1 MSAGPRIPRFF
12 VAFVDGQ
19 FCPFRFPS
27 GFYFLTDRIFR
38 HSRSVRIVRVLQQLL
53 TFVGLTLIGVAC
65 CTTAFAQDL
74 LGTPSADIGPP
85 GATTQAVAPTLTA
98 ADNAN
103 LEGCQVI
110 ARVDDQ
116 VVLACE
122 VLWRVNLLLEEYQR
136 KAPAGQRVPQ
146 DKIDDTRKQLMQRE
160 VASMVDR
167 KLLFNQFRRAVPQEN
182 MPRIE
187 ENLRAPFEQH
197 ELPALMKQVNVDNQR
212 DLEIELAR
220 LGSSL
225 ADVRR
230 SFNERIMASEWIR
243 SKVKVNE
250 DVGPDEMIEYY
261 RGHLADY
268 DFPSQARWEELMV
281 RKDRFKDAGAAYAE
295 IAELGNNVWQTGT
308 QKPVRGAAFA
318 EIAKAKSDGFTAKD
332 GGVRDWTTKGALQC
346 KAIDDA
352 LFTLQVGQMSPI
364 IDSGPAFHIIR
375 VLERKEAGRKAF
387 TDVQA
392 DIRDRL
398 KEKRYQKEAS
408 TYLTT
413 LRQDARVWTVFT
425 GNVSAEVLLGR
436 KPDETQQR

>member
-1 MSAGPRIPRFF
+1 
-12 VAFVDGQ
+12 
-19 FCPFRFPS
+19 
-27 GFYFLTDRIFR
+27 
-38 HSRSVRIVRVLQQLL
+38 VRVVQQLL
-53 TFVGLTLIGVAC
+53 ISIALTMVGGVWSCSAY
-65 CTTAFAQDL
+65 AQDL
-74 LGTPSADIGPP
+74 LGAPPADITPPSA
-85 GATTQAVAPTLTA
+85 AAQAASKLTD

-116 VVLACE
+116 VILACE
-122 VLWRVNLLLEEYQR
+122 VLWRVNQMLEEYQR
-136 KAPAGQRVPQ
+136 KAPASQRVPQ
-146 DKIDDTRKQLMQRE
+146 EQLEVTRKQLMQRE

-167 KLLFNQFRRAVPQEN
+167 KLLFNQFRRTVPAEN
-182 MPRIE
+182 MPKIE
-187 ENLRAPFEQH
+187 ENLRQPFEEH
-197 ELPALMKQVNVDNQR
+197 ELPALMKQLNVDNKR

-230 SFNERIMASEWIR
+230 GFNERLMASEWIR

-261 RGHLADY
+261 RAHVADY

-281 RKDRFKDAGAAYAE
+281 RKNRFKDEAAAYAE
-295 IAELGNNVWQTGT
+295 IAEMGNNVWQTGT

-318 EIAKAKSDGFTAKD
+318 EIAKKKSDGFTAKD

-346 KAIDDA
+346 KAMDEA
-352 LFTLQVGQMSPI
+352 LFTLQIGQMSTI

-375 VLERKEAGRKAF
+375 VLERKDAGRKAF

-398 KEKRYQKEAS
+398 KEKRYQKEAVK
-408 TYLTT
+408 YLTK
-413 LRQDARVWTVFT
+413 LRSDARIWTVFT

-436 KPDETQQR
+436 KPEDTQQR

>member
-1 MSAGPRIPRFF
+1 M
-12 VAFVDGQ
+12 
-19 FCPFRFPS
+19 
-27 GFYFLTDRIFR
+27 
-38 HSRSVRIVRVLQQLL
+38 RSVRIVRVVQQLL
-53 TFVGLTLIGVAC
+53 MLIALTMVGGVWSCSAYS
-65 CTTAFAQDL
+65 QDL
-74 LGTPSADIGPP
+74 LGAPPADITPPSA
-85 GATTQAVAPTLTA
+85 AAQAASKLTE

-122 VLWRVNLLLEEYQR
+122 VLWRVNQMLEEYQR
-136 KAPAGQRVPQ
+136 KAPPGQKVPQ
-146 DKIDDTRKQLMQRE
+146 DKIDETRKQLMQKE
-160 VASMVDR
+160 VAGMVDR
-167 KLLFNQFRRAVPQEN
+167 KLLFNQFRRSVPPEN
-182 MPRIE
+182 MTKIE
-187 ENLRAPFEQH
+187 ENLREPFEEH
-197 ELPALMKQVNVDNQR
+197 ELPALMKQLNVDNKQ

-230 SFNERIMASEWIR
+230 GFNERLMASEWIR

-261 RGHLADY
+261 RTHLADY
-268 DFPSQARWEELMV
+268 EFPSQARWEELMV
-281 RKDRFKDAGAAYAE
+281 RKNRFKDEAAAYAE
-295 IAELGNNVWQTGT
+295 IAEMGNNVWQTGT

-318 EIAKAKSDGFTAKD
+318 EIAKTKSDGFTAKD
-332 GGVRDWTTKGALQC
+332 GGIHDWTTKGALQC
-346 KAIDDA
+346 KAMDDA
-352 LFTLQVGQMSPI
+352 LFTLQVGQMSSI

-398 KEKRYQKEAS
+398 KEKRYQKEAVK
-408 TYLTT
+408 YLTK
-413 LRQDARVWTVFT
+413 LRSDARIWTVFT

-436 KPDETQQR
+436 KPEDTQQR

>member
-1 MSAGPRIPRFF
+1 
-12 VAFVDGQ
+12 V
-19 FCPFRFPS
+19 
-27 GFYFLTDRIFR
+27 
-38 HSRSVRIVRVLQQLL
+38 QQLL
-53 TFVGLTLIGVAC
+53 ISIALTLVGGAWSC
-65 CTTAFAQDL
+65 SAYAQDL
-74 LGTPSADIGPP
+74 LGAPPADITPPSA
-85 GATTQAVAPTLTA
+85 AAQAASKLTE

-122 VLWRVNLLLEEYQR
+122 VLWRVNQMLEEYQR
-136 KAPAGQRVPQ
+136 KAPPNQRVPQ
-146 DKIDDTRKQLMQRE
+146 EQLEVTRKQLMQRE

-167 KLLFNQFRRAVPQEN
+167 KLLFNQFRRSVPAEN
-182 MPRIE
+182 MPKIE
-187 ENLRAPFEQH
+187 DNLREPFDAH
-197 ELPALMKQVNVDNQR
+197 EVPALMKQLNVDNKQ

-230 SFNERIMASEWIR
+230 GFNERLMASEWIR

-261 RGHLADY
+261 RAHVADY

-281 RKDRFKDAGAAYAE
+281 RKNRFKDEAAAYAE
-295 IAELGNNVWQTGT
+295 IAEMGNNVWQTGT

-318 EIAKAKSDGFTAKD
+318 EIAKKKSDGFTAKD

-346 KAIDDA
+346 KAMDEA
-352 LFTLQVGQMSPI
+352 LFTLQIGQMSTI

-398 KEKRYQKEAS
+398 KEKRYQKEAVK
-408 TYLTT
+408 YLTK
-413 LRQDARVWTVFT
+413 LRSDARIWTVFT

-436 KPDETQQR
+436 KPEDTQQR

>member
-1 MSAGPRIPRFF
+1 M
-12 VAFVDGQ
+12 
-19 FCPFRFPS
+19 
-27 GFYFLTDRIFR
+27 
-38 HSRSVRIVRVLQQLL
+38 RVVQQLL
-53 TFVGLTLIGVAC
+53 MLIALTMVGGVWSCSAYS
-65 CTTAFAQDL
+65 QDL
-74 LGTPSADIGPP
+74 LGAPPADITPPSA
-85 GATTQAVAPTLTA
+85 AAQAASKLTE

-122 VLWRVNLLLEEYQR
+122 VLWRVNQMLEEYQR
-136 KAPAGQRVPQ
+136 KAPPGQKVPQ
-146 DKIDDTRKQLMQRE
+146 DKIDETRKQLMQKE
-160 VASMVDR
+160 VAGMVDR
-167 KLLFNQFRRAVPQEN
+167 KLLFNQFRRSVPPEN
-182 MPRIE
+182 MTKIE
-187 ENLRAPFEQH
+187 ENLREPFEEH
-197 ELPALMKQVNVDNQR
+197 ELPALMKQLNVDNKQ

-230 SFNERIMASEWIR
+230 GFNERLMASEWIR

-261 RGHLADY
+261 RTHLADY
-268 DFPSQARWEELMV
+268 EFPSQARWEELMV
-281 RKDRFKDAGAAYAE
+281 RKNRFKDEAAAYAE
-295 IAELGNNVWQTGT
+295 IAEMGNNVWQTGT

-318 EIAKAKSDGFTAKD
+318 EIAKTKSDGFTAKD
-332 GGVRDWTTKGALQC
+332 GGIHDWTTKGALQC
-346 KAIDDA
+346 KAMDDA
-352 LFTLQVGQMSPI
+352 LFTLQVGQMSSI

-398 KEKRYQKEAS
+398 KEKRYQKEAVK
-408 TYLTT
+408 YLTK
-413 LRQDARVWTVFT
+413 LRSDARIWTVFT

-436 KPDETQQR
+436 KPEDTQQR

>member
-1 MSAGPRIPRFF
+1 M
-12 VAFVDGQ
+12 
-19 FCPFRFPS
+19 
-27 GFYFLTDRIFR
+27 
-38 HSRSVRIVRVLQQLL
+38 RVVQQLL
-53 TFVGLTLIGVAC
+53 ILFALTIVGVCGSLLRAEDFLDVAPP
-65 CTTAFAQDL
+65 QDI
-74 LGTPSADIGPP
+74 APP
-85 GATTQAVAPTLTA
+85 GATPPPAAKLTE

-122 VLWRVNLLLEEYQR
+122 VLWRVNLLLEDCKR
-136 KAPAGQRVPQ
+136 KMPPGKQISPDELEAGR
-146 DKIDDTRKQLMQRE
+146 RALMQKE
-160 VASMVDR
+160 IASMVDR
-167 KLLFNQFRRAVPQEN
+167 KLLFNQFRRAVPAEN
-182 MPRIE
+182 MPKIE
-187 ENLRAPFEQH
+187 ENLREPFEDH
-197 ELPALMKQVNVDNQR
+197 ELPALMKQVNVTNQR

-230 SFNERIMASEWIR
+230 GFNERLMAQEWIR

-250 DVGPDEMIEYY
+250 DVGPDEMIDYY
-261 RGHLADY
+261 RTHLTDY

-281 RKDRFKDAGAAYAE
+281 NKSRFKDAAAAYAE
-295 IAELGNNVWQTGT
+295 IAEMGNNVWQTGT

-318 EIAKAKSDGFTAKD
+318 DIAKAKSDGFTAKN

-346 KAIDDA
+346 KAIDEA
-352 LFTLQVGQMSPI
+352 LFTLQVGQMSSI
-364 IDSGPAFHIIR
+364 IDSGPSFHIIR

-398 KEKRYQKEAS
+398 KEQRYQKEAVK
-408 TYLTT
+408 YLTK
-413 LRQDARVWTVFT
+413 LRQDARIWTVFT

-436 KPDETQQR
+436 RPDDTQKR